1 MLKKNSENGKKK
13 LIRNDGF
20 LCSNTASNLLKW
32 FINSFSSSRVS
43 NFVNLSCI
51 SSLKL
56 NSSKTYN
63 YRDIVSSAE
72 RYLYCVRKQVFI
84 YTKSASSQNQNSR
97 IEVAIINEIFSCF
110 FFRNSNAN
118 AIYLKTKTKTK
129 TKILTFTSNDN
140 AHCLLEQKNSK
151 IEKFHKMYSLH
162 KRLQIHYLIHAIFIS
177 RYSLL
182 PLGPNLM
189 RRTTRTTRTIRST
202 RAIRSA
208 QAIRS
213 TRAIRMTRAT
223 CLCI

>member
-1 MLKKNSENGKKK
+1 MEFALGSQRKRMLKKNSENGKKK

-63 YRDIVSSAE
+63 YRDIVSSAD

-110 FFRNSNAN
+110 FLRNSNAN
-118 AIYLKTKTKTK
+118 ANARYLKTKTKTK
-129 TKILTFTSNDN
+129 IFTFTSNDN

-162 KRLQIHYLIHAIFIS
+162 KQLQIHYLIHVIFIS

-182 PLGPNLM
+182 PLGPTLM
-189 RRTTRTTRTIRST
+189 R
-202 RAIRSA
+202 
-208 QAIRS
+208 
-213 TRAIRMTRAT
+213 
-223 CLCI
+223 

>member
-1 MLKKNSENGKKK
+1 MLRVPLNHLTLNCNFALTEIAKSCHKIDSINEFALGSQRKRMLKKNSENGKKK

-63 YRDIVSSAE
+63 YRDIVSSVE

-118 AIYLKTKTKTK
+118 AIYLKTKTK
-129 TKILTFTSNDN
+129 ILTFTSNDN

-162 KRLQIHYLIHAIFIS
+162 KQLQIHYLTHVIFIS

-182 PLGPNLM
+182 PLGPTLM
-189 RRTTRTTRTIRST
+189 R
-202 RAIRSA
+202 
-208 QAIRS
+208 
-213 TRAIRMTRAT
+213 
-223 CLCI
+223 